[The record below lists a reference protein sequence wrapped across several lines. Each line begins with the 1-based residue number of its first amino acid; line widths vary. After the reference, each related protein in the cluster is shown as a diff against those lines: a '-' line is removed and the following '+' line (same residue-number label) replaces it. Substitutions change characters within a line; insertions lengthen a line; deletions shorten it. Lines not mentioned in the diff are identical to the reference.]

1 MPEAAFDL
9 VIFDCDGVLV
19 DSEML
24 SAGVLMALMAECGL
38 PITPEMF
45 RADFLGRSFASA
57 AAQAE
62 RRFGRPLPDGFQ
74 QTYRERLMRQMR
86 ADLKPM
92 AGVMALLPKLSCRF
106 CLATSSS
113 PERLAVTL
121 GVTGLAPHF
130 EGLSFTASEVERGK
144 PAPDLFLYAARRMGA
159 EARRSLVI
167 EDSEMGL
174 RAGHA
179 AGMAVWHFSGG
190 AHIQAGYRLPDD
202 LVAQRAVAS
211 MAELGAALAEL
222 GLCRGGAG
230 GLSSG
235 LSEDGPRK

>member
-1 MPEAAFDL
+1 MARVHLTRPMPAFDL

-24 SAGVLMALMAECGL
+24 SAGVLMAQMAECGL
-38 PITPEMF
+38 PITAEIF
-45 RADFLGRSFASA
+45 RSDFLGRSFAAA

-74 QTYRERLMRQMR
+74 QTYRERLLRQMR
-86 ADLKPM
+86 AELKPM
-92 AGVMALLPKLSCRF
+92 AGVMELLRSLSCRY

-121 GVTGLAPHF
+121 SVTGLAPF
-130 EGLSFTASEVERGK
+130 FAGVSFTASEVERGK
-144 PAPDLFLYAARRMGA
+144 PAPDLFLHAARRMGA
-159 EARRSLVI
+159 EAQRSLVI

-179 AGMAVWHFSGG
+179 AGIRVPGRNSCGSAT
-190 AHIQAGYRLPDD
+190 
-202 LVAQRAVAS
+202 
-211 MAELGAALAEL
+211 
-222 GLCRGGAG
+222 
-230 GLSSG
+230 
-235 LSEDGPRK
+235 